1 MLTSFPKVLS
11 WLHSN
16 RLSLSIQKTYYQA
29 YANDDTSQNFSISVG
44 SHELS
49 HAVTVK
55 YLGVLIDENLKFKSH
70 VSKISGVISRQ
81 IGIIGRARYLLNA
94 QLLMLLYNSLIL
106 PYLTYCACIWG
117 SNYRTTLQPVIV
129 AQKRAVRLISGVPA
143 GTHTSQLFRELKLLK
158 FTDLVQSQILNILHD
173 FLHERL
179 PQVIADRFALSVPSR
194 VTRASVHF
202 SEQNRSLTGLV
213 IPNYRQRNYRQ
224 FSIFCKAPS
233 VWNNII
239 ARHISD
245 IRDVPFSKSFFK
257 KVVKLL
263 FCDSY

>member
-1 MLTSFPKVLS
+1 M
-11 WLHSN
+11 
-16 RLSLSIQKTYYQA
+16 
-29 YANDDTSQNFSISVG
+29 G

-106 PYLTYCACIWG
+106 PYLTYCACIGG

-143 GTHTSQLFRELKLLK
+143 GTHTSQLLCL
-158 FTDLVQSQILNILHD
+158 
-173 FLHERL
+173 
-179 PQVIADRFALSVPSR
+179 
-194 VTRASVHF
+194 
-202 SEQNRSLTGLV
+202 
-213 IPNYRQRNYRQ
+213 
-224 FSIFCKAPS
+224 
-233 VWNNII
+233 
-239 ARHISD
+239 
-245 IRDVPFSKSFFK
+245 
-257 KVVKLL
+257 
-263 FCDSY
+263 